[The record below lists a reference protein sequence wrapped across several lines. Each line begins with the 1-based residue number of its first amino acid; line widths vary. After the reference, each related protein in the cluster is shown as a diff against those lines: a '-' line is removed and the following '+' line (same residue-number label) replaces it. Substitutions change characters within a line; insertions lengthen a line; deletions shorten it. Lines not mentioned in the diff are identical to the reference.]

1 MNFLRSYLR
10 IMEITILLD
19 SQLHRGVEADGKHSL
34 IWLINCPIM
43 ESTTSTSDA
52 RIAATATL
60 ALICSGLTRV

>member
-34 IWLINCPIM
+34 ILANKLSHHGVYNIHLGRKDCRHR
-43 ESTTSTSDA
+43 DA
-52 RIAATATL
+52 RPNL
-60 ALICSGLTRV
+60 